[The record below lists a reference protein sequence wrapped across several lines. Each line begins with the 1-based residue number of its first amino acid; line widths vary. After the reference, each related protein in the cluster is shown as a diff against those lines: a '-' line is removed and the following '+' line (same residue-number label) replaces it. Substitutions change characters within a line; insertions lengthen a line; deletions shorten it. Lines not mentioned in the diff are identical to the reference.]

1 MAKTKIIQYEDL
13 IDTDY
18 YAYFDPLTDTIL
30 SVTNVRQSDFTHYA
44 PITKD
49 IHADLVSGKLSF
61 DDCIIDRIIDSSGNI
76 EFKLITKQIFEEYNY
91 RSLSWVKDSVT
102 DSTEFVVEWNKNEWI
117 FYVTDIGRKS
127 ISGAQYDSTLLFFV
141 ILETDFDFLLRT
153 ISIRIHDVLKA
164 GKINYNFE
172 SNIESNIKEI
182 SVATK
187 SFFKNYGLK
196 IND

>member
-1 MAKTKIIQYEDL
+1 MTKAKIIQYEDL
-13 IDTDY
+13 INKEY
-18 YAYFDPLTDTIL
+18 YAYFDPLTDKIL
-30 SVTNVRQSDFTHYA
+30 SVSNVLQLDFTHYA
-44 PITKD
+44 LVTKD
-49 IHADLVSGKLSF
+49 THADLVSGKLSF
-61 DDCIIDRIIDSSGNI
+61 DDCIIDRIIDSAGNI

-91 RSLSWVKDSVT
+91 RSLSWVKDTVT
-102 DSTEFVVEWNKNEWI
+102 DSTEFVVEWNKDEWI

-127 ISGAQYDSTLLFFV
+127 ISGGQYDSTLLFFI
-141 ILETDFDFLLRT
+141 ILETDFDFLIRT
-153 ISIRIHDVLKA
+153 IDIRIHDVLKA

-187 SFFKNYGLK
+187 IFFKNYGLK